1 MEFEKI
7 RDIIVETLG
16 CDAEQVTPEASL
28 TDDLGADSLASVE
41 LVMALEEAAG
51 ITIDDADVAGLKTV
65 NDIVTY
71 LKDHKA

>member
-1 MEFEKI
+1 M
-7 RDIIVETLG
+7 ETLG

-28 TDDLGADSLASVE
+28 ADDLGADSLASVE

>member
-1 MEFEKI
+1 MEFEKL

-28 TDDLGADSLASVE
+28 ADDLGADSLASVE

-51 ITIDDADVAGLKTV
+51 ITIDDNDTASLKTV
-65 NDIVTY
+65 GDIVEY
-71 LKDHKA
+71 LSTHKA

>member
-41 LVMALEEAAG
+41 LVMAIEEASG
-51 ITIDDADVAGLKTV
+51 VTIVDADVAGLKTV
-65 NDIVTY
+65 GDIMTY
-71 LKDHKA
+71 VKDHKA

>member
-28 TDDLGADSLASVE
+28 ADDLGADSLASVE
-41 LVMALEEAAG
+41 LVRALEEASG